1 MRRKS
6 EITKISN
13 GLYSAI
19 KGALEAAPALK
30 EATEKGVAVGDYD
43 KAHDGV
49 QSVKDTIEAIAK
61 GTDFEGISVT
71 KFLTSFKSFEAD
83 GKLDYIELTI
93 KSKLKAEYA
102 YRSVTTIKADDSIV
116 DKMCDAY
123 ADALIQLLYIEL
135 AGENIKEL
143 NALIDSIIE
152 ENNIP
157 ISFGFTISD
166 KSNIFIDS
174 ITNEKVVFNANIAN
188 AFELSKNAL
197 FQEGDE
203 YADRVRE
210 TAIEGFVENLKAIQT
225 TTQLVKSGMSI
236 ITDLTGVKTKKR
248 AERLIRQTY
257 HKQAIHFNS
266 VKEGVGY
273 YETTT
278 TVDGEEV
285 EIFALLQK
293 DAEGEISVILNPF
306 NVKTLFAVDYD
317 VVGAVKAEMK

>member
-13 GLYSAI
+13 GLY
-19 KGALEAAPALK
+19 GALKDALATAPALA
-30 EATEKGVAVGDYD
+30 EAGKNGITTGDYET
-43 KAHDGV
+43 AHNGV
-49 QSVKDTIEAIAK
+49 QQVKDIIEAIVK
-61 GTDFEGISVT
+61 GTDFEGVSVN
-71 KFLTSFKSFEAD
+71 KFLSSFKSFETN
-83 GKLDYIELTI
+83 GQLDYIELTI
-93 KSKLKAEYA
+93 KSKLKAEYP
-102 YRSVTTIKADDSIV
+102 YRATTTIKADTNLIS
-116 DKMCDAY
+116 KMCDAY

-135 AGENIKEL
+135 AGENIKDL
-143 NALIDSIIE
+143 NAMIE
-152 ENNIP
+152 NIVAENNIP

-166 KSNIFIDS
+166 ATNSFVASIDNS
-174 ITNEKVVFNANIAN
+174 KVVFNASIEN

-225 TTQLVKSGMSI
+225 TPQIIKSGLSI
-236 ITDLTGVKTKKR
+236 ITDLTGLKTKKR

-293 DAEGEISVILNPF
+293 NADGEISVILNPF
-306 NVKTLFAVDYD
+306 NVKTLFTVDFD
-317 VVGAVKAEMK
+317 VLGAVKAEMK

>member
-6 EITKISN
+6 DITRISN
-13 GLYSAI
+13 GLY
-19 KGALEAAPALK
+19 GAYKDALSTAPALE
-30 EATEKGVAVGDYD
+30 EATKKGITTGDYES
-43 KAHDGV
+43 AHNGV
-49 QSVKDTIEAIAK
+49 QNVKDIIEAIVK
-61 GTDFEGISVT
+61 GTDFEGVSVN
-71 KFLTSFKSFEAD
+71 KFLSSFKSFEAD

-93 KSKLKAEYA
+93 KSKLRAEYG
-102 YRSVTTIKADDSIV
+102 YRSVVTIKAGDDMIQ
-116 DKMCDAY
+116 KMCDAY
-123 ADALIQLLYIEL
+123 ADALIQLLYIDL

-143 NALIDSIIE
+143 NTLIETIVA

-166 KSNIFIDS
+166 KSNSFIAS
-174 ITNEKVVFNANIAN
+174 IDNNKVVFNASIAN
-188 AFELSKNAL
+188 AFELSKDAL

-210 TAIEGFVENLKAIQT
+210 TAVEGFVENLKAIQT
-225 TTQLVKSGMSI
+225 TPQIIKSGMSI
-236 ITDLTGVKTKKR
+236 ITDLTGLKTKKR

-257 HKQAIHFNS
+257 HKQAVHFNS
-266 VKEGVGY
+266 VKEGIGY
-273 YETTT
+273 YEDTV

-306 NVKTLFAVDYD
+306 NVKTLFTVDYD
-317 VVGAVKAEMK
+317 VLKAVKAALK